1 MKVGYKAL
9 LRLKEILGL
18 PKGCERVI
26 IDVQARGIVK
36 FYTQNF
42 ITQNF
47 ISEPAFDSVMD
58 LLVNLKEEQTE
69 SHTVEKETKDEQ

>member
-42 ITQNF
+42 I
-47 ISEPAFDSVMD
+47 SEPAFDSVMD